1 MPDFALPPEIEE
13 LREAAARFAE
23 RELAPRVREH
33 EAAGRWPEDVLSVI
47 DGFSLC
53 TLDLP
58 HRLGGAAD
66 GSLAKVVVLETL
78 AMGDAGGLP
87 SADQPGA
94 SMGALIACPDDAT
107 VGDVAAACTS
117 GTASCALVVVDPE
130 LGGAPRVEWT
140 PSWPPPR
147 YVWVTEGDVL
157 ALLEAPAEVPGGPG
171 VSPDVQ
177 GGPGVS
183 PGPQGATAL
192 AFQASGGASLAV
204 DRRRPI
210 GRWTLR
216 PREGLAVRGRARLW
230 TAAVAV
236 GVAQSA
242 FDATVAYTT
251 DRIVFGKPVAHH
263 QANAFDLAAAAT
275 EVHGARL
282 AVRDAAR
289 RFDAGDPHAAY
300 WATQAWI
307 TTMDAAV
314 RATDL
319 GIQLLGGHGF
329 LVDHL
334 AEKRFREAG
343 MLRLLFGG
351 RDAADADLATNALH
365 TPDPIFI

>member
-1 MPDFALPPEIEE
+1 MPDFALPSEIEE

-33 EAAGRWPEDVLSVI
+33 EAAGRWPDDILSVL
-47 DGFSLC
+47 DGFSLR

-58 HRLGGAAD
+58 HRLGGAPD
-66 GSLAKVVVLETL
+66 GCLAKAVVLETI
-78 AMGDAGGLP
+78 ATGDAGGLP
-87 SADQPGA
+87 SADQPGPSA
-94 SMGALIACPDDAT
+94 GALAACPDDA
-107 VGDVAAACTS
+107 VAGDVAAACLS
-117 GTASCALVVVDPE
+117 GAASCALVVVDAE
-130 LGGAPRVEWT
+130 SGGAPRVEWT
-140 PSWPPPR
+140 PSRPPLR
-147 YVWVTEGDVL
+147 YVWVVEDDTL
-157 ALLEAPAEVPGGPG
+157 ALLEAPTDTSET
-171 VSPDVQ
+171 
-177 GGPGVS
+177 
-183 PGPQGATAL
+183 TAL

-210 GRWTLR
+210 GRWNLM
-216 PREGLAVRGRARLW
+216 PRAGFAVRGRARLW
-230 TAAVAV
+230 SAAIAI
-236 GVAQSA
+236 GVAQAA

-251 DRIVFGKPVAHH
+251 DRVVFGKAVAHH
-263 QANAFDLAAAAT
+263 QANAFDLAAVAT

-289 RFDAGDPHAAY
+289 RFDASSERRGDVNGDLHAGY

-351 RDAADADLATNALH
+351 RDAADADLAANALH
-365 TPDPIFI
+365 TPDPIFV